1 MLKNNKKCFK
11 TELIYIISY
20 WFDLDQ
26 SFVDNPNSKNK
37 QIKIMQSAFF
47 VVNVSHSRSQ
57 ISEDW

>member
-26 SFVDNPNSKNK
+26 SFVDNPFQIQKTSK
-37 QIKIMQSAFF
+37 
-47 VVNVSHSRSQ
+47 
-57 ISEDW
+57 